1 MVGQFVIQQQS
12 TGIGDSMRARILIS
26 ALFLL
31 GLLRL
36 AATDAKETE
45 HPSPPPL
52 PIAFLHVNVI
62 PMDREKVVEDQ
73 TVVTQ
78 GGRIVQIGDFRTVKV
93 PPKARRIDAKGK
105 YLIPGLA
112 DAHVHLQS
120 RVEFALYL
128 ANGVTTV
135 FNLDGRPGHLLWRH
149 QVAAGTVSGP
159 TIFSTGPIFHQKRT
173 PEEDVQLV
181 DAQAAAG
188 YDAIKVYNE
197 VSKEEY
203 PALIS
208 EARSKN
214 LLLMGHVA
222 RGPGF
227 EMTLQSGQSIA
238 HLEEIMYTYF
248 NPQHDDE
255 FDHIVFDESKIP
267 VVTRMVKDSGIY
279 VTATLDNFSRI
290 VLEATDLDAFLKNPE
305 LNYVAPWTLLQFE
318 PPNNRYK
325 NRFGPDKYAVLENL
339 LAFQRKLLKSFSDA
353 GVPLMAGTDATEV
366 GPVAGFGLH
375 HELQEFVNDG
385 LTPYQAL
392 QTATTNVAKYLRQ
405 SDEFGAIEAGKHA
418 DMVLLSAN
426 PLANIANTK
435 SIGGVMVRG
444 YWLDR
449 AQLDEMLSKV
459 QPGYER
465 EKQKMDKMLAAD
477 PAGFSKYVEDND
489 PLGRLAAYTISE
501 MAAKEDIAVVIRL
514 LKTLRRNN
522 PDAALVSEDNINN
535 LGYGLMDLRLFSQA
549 VTVLRFNAE
558 QFPKSA
564 NVWDS
569 LADAYFHSG
578 DIPDA
583 VENYKKALQIDS
595 SYSNAEEARKFIA
608 SHSEK

>member
-1 MVGQFVIQQQS
+1 
-12 TGIGDSMRARILIS
+12 MRARILIA
-26 ALFLL
+26 ALFLP
-31 GLLRL
+31 GLLHL
-36 AATDAKETE
+36 AATEAKETA
-45 HPSPPPL
+45 HLTPAPL

-62 PMDREKVVEDQ
+62 PMDREKVVVDQ

-78 GGRIVQIGDFRTVKV
+78 GGRIVQIGDFRTVKI

-105 YLIPGLA
+105 YLTPGLA

-120 RVEFALYL
+120 QVEFALYL

-149 QVAAGTVSGP
+149 QVAAGTVLGP

-173 PEEDVQLV
+173 PEEDVRLV

-267 VVTRMVKDSGIY
+267 VVTRMVKDSGIN
-279 VTATLDNFSRI
+279 VTATLNNFSRI
-290 VLEATDLDAFLKNPE
+290 VLQATDLDAFLKNPE
-305 LNYVAPWTLLQFE
+305 LKYVAPWTLLQFE

-392 QTATTNVAKYLRQ
+392 QTATINVAKYLRQ
-405 SDEFGAIEAGKHA
+405 SEEMGTIETGKRA
-418 DMVLLSAN
+418 DMVLLTAN

-435 SIGGVMVRG
+435 SIGGMMVRG
-444 YWLDR
+444 HWLDKG
-449 AQLDEMLSKV
+449 QLDQMISKV
-459 QPGYER
+459 QPEYER
-465 EKQKMDKMLAAD
+465 EKQKMEKMLAAD
-477 PAGFSKYVEDND
+477 PAGFSKYVEDYD
-489 PLGRLAAYTISE
+489 PLGRLAAYAISE
-501 MAAKEDIAVVIRL
+501 MAAKEEIAVVIRL
-514 LKTLRRNN
+514 LKTLRQNN

-535 LGYGLMDLRLFSQA
+535 LGYGLMDRKLFSQA
-549 VTVLRFNAE
+549 VAVLRLNAE
-558 QFPKSA
+558 EFPKSA

-578 DIPDA
+578 DIPNA
-583 VENYKKALQIDS
+583 VENYKKALHIDS

-608 SHSEK
+608 SHCEK

>member
-1 MVGQFVIQQQS
+1 
-12 TGIGDSMRARILIS
+12 MRARILIA
-26 ALFLL
+26 ALFLP
-31 GLLRL
+31 GLLQL
-36 AATDAKETE
+36 AATEAKEAE
-45 HPSPPPL
+45 HPTPAPSP
-52 PIAFLHVNVI
+52 IVFLHVNVI
-62 PMDREKVVEDQ
+62 PMDREKVAVDQ

-78 GGRIVQIGDFRTVKV
+78 GGRIVQIGDFRTVKI

-120 RVEFALYL
+120 QVEFALYL

-149 QVAAGTVSGP
+149 QVAAGTVLGP
-159 TIFSTGPIFHQKRT
+159 TIYSTGPIFHQKRT
-173 PEEDVQLV
+173 PEEDVRLV

-290 VLEATDLDAFLKNPE
+290 VLEATNLEAFLKNPE

-392 QTATTNVAKYLRQ
+392 QTATINVAKYLRQ
-405 SDEFGAIEAGKHA
+405 SEEFGTIETGKRA

-435 SIGGVMVRG
+435 SIGGVMLRG
-444 YWLDR
+444 HWLDK
-449 AQLDEMLSKV
+449 AQLDEMLNKV
-459 QPGYER
+459 QPEYER
-465 EKQKMDKMLAAD
+465 EKRKMEKMLAAD
-477 PAGFSKYVEDND
+477 PAGFSKYVEDYD
-489 PLGRLAAYTISE
+489 PLGRLAAYAISE
-501 MAAKEDIAVVIRL
+501 MAAKEDITVVIRL
-514 LKTLRRNN
+514 LKTLRQNN

-535 LGYGLMDLRLFSQA
+535 LGYGLMDRKLFSQA
-549 VTVLRFNAE
+549 VAVLRFNADE
-558 QFPKSA
+558 FPKSA

-578 DIPDA
+578 DVTSA
-583 VENYKKALQIDS
+583 VESYKKALQIDS

-608 SHSEK
+608 SHSER

>member
-1 MVGQFVIQQQS
+1 MG
-12 TGIGDSMRARILIS
+12 ARILIC
-26 ALFLL
+26 AFFLL
-31 GLLRL
+31 GLPRL
-36 AATDAKETE
+36 AAIDAKGTE
-45 HPSPPPL
+45 QPSPLSL
-52 PIAFLHVNVI
+52 PAAFLHVNVI
-62 PMDREKVVEDQ
+62 SMDREKVVEDQ
-73 TVVTQ
+73 TVATQ
-78 GGRIVQIGDFRTVKV
+78 GGRIVQIGDAGTVKI
-93 PPKARRIDAKGK
+93 PPKAQRIDARGK

-120 RVEFALYL
+120 QVEFALYL

-149 QVAAGTVSGP
+149 QVAAGDVLGP

-173 PEEDVQLV
+173 PEEDVRLV

-222 RGPGF
+222 REPGF

-255 FDHIVFDESKIP
+255 FEHLVFDGSKIP
-267 VVTRMVKDSGIY
+267 VVTKMVKDSGIY

-305 LNYVAPWTLLQFE
+305 LHYVAPWTLLQFE

-325 NRFGPDKYAVLENL
+325 NRFGPDKYAVLESL

-392 QTATTNVAKYLRQ
+392 QTATINVAKYLRQ
-405 SDEFGAIEAGKHA
+405 SNEFGTIETGKRA
-418 DMVLLSAN
+418 DVVLLSAN

-435 SIGGVMVRG
+435 SIEGVMVRG

-449 AQLDEMLSKV
+449 AKLNEMMSKV
-459 QPGYER
+459 QPEYER
-465 EKQKMDKMLAAD
+465 EKQKMEKILAAD
-477 PAGFSKYVEDND
+477 PAGFSKYLEDND
-489 PLGRLAAYTISE
+489 PLGRLAAYSISE

-514 LKTLRRNN
+514 LQTLRQNN
-522 PDAALVSEDNINN
+522 PDAALVSEDNVNN
-535 LGYGLMDLRLFSQA
+535 LGYGLMDRKLFSQA
-549 VTVLRFNAE
+549 VAVLRFNAE
-558 QFPKSA
+558 EFPKSA

-578 DIPDA
+578 DIPNA

>member
-1 MVGQFVIQQQS
+1 
-12 TGIGDSMRARILIS
+12 MRARILIP

-36 AATDAKETE
+36 VPTDAKEAE
-45 HPSPPPL
+45 RPGPPPL
-52 PIAFLHVNVI
+52 PVAFLHVNVI
-62 PMDREKVVEDQ
+62 PMDREKVLQDQ
-73 TVVTQ
+73 TVVTE
-78 GGRIVQIGDFRTVKV
+78 GGRIVEVGDFRTVKV
-93 PPKARRIDAKGK
+93 PSKTQRIDATGK

-120 RVEFALYL
+120 QIEFALYL

-135 FNLDGRPGHLLWRH
+135 FNLDGRPGHLLWRR
-149 QVAAGTVSGP
+149 QVAAGTVLGP

-173 PEEDVQLV
+173 PEEDVRLV
-181 DAQAAAG
+181 DAQATAG

-197 VSKEEY
+197 VSTEEY

-208 EARSKN
+208 EARIKN

-227 EMTLQSGQSIA
+227 EMTLESGQSIA

-267 VVTRMVKDSGIY
+267 VVTKMVKDSGIY

-325 NRFGPDKYAVLENL
+325 NRFAPDKYAVLENL

-392 QTATTNVAKYLRQ
+392 QTASINVAKYLRQ
-405 SDEFGAIEAGKHA
+405 SGAFGTVGIGKRA

-426 PLANIANTK
+426 PLANIANTR
-435 SIGGVMVRG
+435 SIEGVMVRG
-444 YWLDR
+444 RWLDR
-449 AQLDEMLSKV
+449 AHLDEMLSKV
-459 QPGYER
+459 QPEYER
-465 EKQKMDKMLAAD
+465 EKQKMEKMLAAD
-477 PAGFSKYVEDND
+477 PAGFSKYVEDDD
-489 PLGRLAAYTISE
+489 PLGRLAAYTIAE

-514 LKTLRRNN
+514 LKTLRQND
-522 PDAALVSEDNINN
+522 PDAALTSEDDINN
-535 LGYGLMDLRLFSQA
+535 LGYGLMDRKLFSQA
-549 VTVLRFNAE
+549 VALLRFNAE
-558 QFPKSA
+558 EFPKSA
-564 NVWDS
+564 NAWDS

-583 VENYKKALQIDS
+583 VENYRKALQIDS

>member
-1 MVGQFVIQQQS
+1 
-12 TGIGDSMRARILIS
+12 MRARILIS

-31 GLLRL
+31 GLLHL
-36 AATDAKETE
+36 SATEAKETE
-45 HPSPPPL
+45 HPSPFSL
-52 PIAFLHVNVI
+52 PVAFLHVNVI
-62 PMDREKVVEDQ
+62 SMDREKVLEDQ

-78 GGRIVQIGDFRTVKV
+78 GSSIVQIGDFRTVKI

-112 DAHVHLQS
+112 DAHVHLESQ
-120 RVEFALYL
+120 VEFALYL

-149 QVAAGTVSGP
+149 QVAAGTVLGP
-159 TIFSTGPIFHQKRT
+159 TIFSTGPIFHQKRM
-173 PEEDVQLV
+173 PEEDVRLV
-181 DAQAAAG
+181 DAQTAAG

-208 EARSKN
+208 EAKSKN

-222 RGPGF
+222 RGAGF

-353 GVPLMAGTDATEV
+353 GVPLLAGTDATEV

-392 QTATTNVAKYLRQ
+392 QTATINVAKYLRQ
-405 SDEFGAIEAGKHA
+405 SDKFGTIEIGKRA
-418 DMVLLSAN
+418 DMVLLSGD
-426 PLANIANTK
+426 PLAKIANTK
-435 SIGGVMVRG
+435 TIAGVMVRG
-444 YWLDR
+444 QWLDK
-449 AQLDEMLSKV
+449 AQLDEMLSRV
-459 QPGYER
+459 QPEYER
-465 EKQKMDKMLAAD
+465 EKQKMEKMLAAD
-477 PAGFSKYVEDND
+477 PVGFSKYEEDDD

-514 LKTLRRNN
+514 LKTLRQNN

-535 LGYGLMDLRLFSQA
+535 LGYGLMDRKLFSQA
-549 VTVLRFNAE
+549 VSVLRFNTE
-558 QFPKSA
+558 EFPKSA

-569 LADAYFHSG
+569 LADAYFHSD
-578 DIPDA
+578 DIPNA

>member
-1 MVGQFVIQQQS
+1 MG
-12 TGIGDSMRARILIS
+12 ARILIC
-26 ALFLL
+26 AFFLL
-31 GLLRL
+31 GLPRL
-36 AATDAKETE
+36 AAIDAKGTE
-45 HPSPPPL
+45 QPSPLSL
-52 PIAFLHVNVI
+52 PAAFLHVNVI
-62 PMDREKVVEDQ
+62 SMDREKVVEDQ
-73 TVVTQ
+73 TVATQ
-78 GGRIVQIGDFRTVKV
+78 GGRIVQIGDAGTVKI
-93 PPKARRIDAKGK
+93 PPKAQRIDARGK

-120 RVEFALYL
+120 QVEFALYL

-149 QVAAGTVSGP
+149 QVAAGDVLGP

-173 PEEDVQLV
+173 PEEDVRLV

-222 RGPGF
+222 REPGF

-255 FDHIVFDESKIP
+255 FEHLVFDGSKIP
-267 VVTRMVKDSGIY
+267 VVTKMVKDSGIY

-305 LNYVAPWTLLQFE
+305 LHYVAPWTLLQFE

-325 NRFGPDKYAVLENL
+325 NRFGPDKYAVLESL

-392 QTATTNVAKYLRQ
+392 QTATINVAKYLRQ
-405 SDEFGAIEAGKHA
+405 SNEFGTIETGKRA

-435 SIGGVMVRG
+435 SIEGVMVRG

-449 AQLDEMLSKV
+449 AKLNEMMSKV
-459 QPGYER
+459 QPEYER
-465 EKQKMDKMLAAD
+465 EKQKMEKILAAD
-477 PAGFSKYVEDND
+477 PAGFSKYLEDND
-489 PLGRLAAYTISE
+489 PLGRLAAYSISE

-514 LKTLRRNN
+514 LQTLRQNN
-522 PDAALVSEDNINN
+522 PDAALVSEDNVNN
-535 LGYGLMDLRLFSQA
+535 LGYGLMDRKLFSQA
-549 VTVLRFNAE
+549 VAVLRFNAE
-558 QFPKSA
+558 EFPKSA

-578 DIPDA
+578 DIPNA